1 MAIPLPRNLKRAL
14 KGRLKHLRL
23 RYARWRRAFDTEELL
38 TCFGRLG
45 LREGDVVLVHSSFD
59 RFEGFTGKPTDVIG
73 ALQRAVGPRGAVLM
87 PTIPFTGTAVAYV
100 REQPV
105 FDVRRTP
112 SRMGILSEL
121 FRRMPGVLRS
131 VHPTHSVAAW
141 GESARELIADHH
153 CAETPC
159 GRGTPYHRLI
169 EVGGRV
175 LFLGTGIEPMTL
187 FHAAEEIMEP
197 HMPFSPFTT
206 EVFRLL
212 SRTATGETVETKTRL
227 FDPAVSR
234 RRDITLLQPVLK
246 RRGAWREA
254 RIGGVDIIL
263 LDATDVMD
271 ALQTLSKEGHYCY
284 E

>member
-1 MAIPLPRNLKRAL
+1 MAIPLPRNLKRAV
-14 KGRLKHLRL
+14 KGRLKQLRL
-23 RYARWRRAFDTEELL
+23 RYARWRRAFDTGELL
-38 TCFGRLG
+38 ACLRRLG

-141 GESARELIADHH
+141 GEPARGLVADHH
-153 CAETPC
+153 SAETPC

-169 EVGGRV
+169 ESGGRV

-187 FHAAEEIMEP
+187 FHAAEEILEP
-197 HMPFSPFTT
+197 QMPFSPFTT

-212 SRTATGETVETKTRL
+212 SRTAGGETVETKTRL
-227 FDPAVSR
+227 FDPVVSR

-254 RIGGVDIIL
+254 SIGGVEIIL
-263 LDATDVMD
+263 LDAADIMD
-271 ALQTLSKEGHYCY
+271 ALQTLAKEGRYCY

>member
-1 MAIPLPRNLKRAL
+1 MVIPLPRKVKRAV
-14 KGRLKHLRL
+14 KGRLKQLRL
-23 RYARWRRAFDTEELL
+23 SYARWRRACDAEGLL
-38 TCFGRLG
+38 ASLRRLG

-59 RFEGFTGKPTDVIG
+59 RFEGFTGKPTEVIG
-73 ALQRAVGPRGAVLM
+73 ALQQAVGPKGAVLM

-100 REQPV
+100 REHPV

-141 GESARELIADHH
+141 GEPARGLIADHH
-153 CAETPC
+153 RAATPC

-187 FHAAEEIMEP
+187 FHAAEETLEP
-197 HMPFSPFTT
+197 QMPFSPFTAET
-206 EVFRLL
+206 FRLL
-212 SRTATGETVETKTRL
+212 SRTADGETVETKTRL
-227 FDPAVSR
+227 FDPGVSR
-234 RRDITLLQPVLK
+234 RRDITRLTPVLK
-246 RRGAWREA
+246 QRGAWRETSL
-254 RIGGVDIIL
+254 GGVDIIL
-263 LDATDVMD
+263 LNAADVMD
-271 ALQTLSKEGHYCY
+271 ALQTLAKEGRYCY